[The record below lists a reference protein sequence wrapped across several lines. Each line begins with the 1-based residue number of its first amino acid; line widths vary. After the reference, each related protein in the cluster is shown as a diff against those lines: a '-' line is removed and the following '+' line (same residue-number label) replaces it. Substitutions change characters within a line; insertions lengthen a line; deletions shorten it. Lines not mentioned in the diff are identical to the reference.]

1 MNKVYEYLTKEI
13 NLSSNDII
21 VLGCSGGPDS
31 MALLHILQEIR
42 KKTNLLLVC
51 AHVNHNVRVESKEE
65 EKFLKNYCED
75 NNIMFESMT
84 IANYGEDN
92 FHNEARKIRYQFFE
106 DIVTKYQAK
115 YLMTA
120 HHGDDLVE
128 TILMRITRGSTLKGY
143 AGFEKYVK
151 KDNYSLIRPLIFVT
165 KLEIENYNKKHNI
178 PYVVDNSN
186 FKGKYTRNR
195 YRKEVLPFL
204 KQEEPQ
210 IHEKFLR
217 FSDTLI
223 EYSDYIDKILQKTI
237 NKAYNDDTLN
247 INIFLEQEELIQQKI
262 IYYIMENL
270 YHDDL
275 YQINRTH
282 VCSIMKLIQSKKPN
296 GMINLPGEIKAI
308 KEYSEIRFVKEIEN
322 FVNYEIELV
331 NFVELPKGHNIT
343 KVENEEKND
352 NNVCRLLS
360 SEIDLPLFVRT
371 RRLGDSMILKKINGK
386 RKIKDIFIDSKIPLH
401 QRDSWPV
408 VVDSKGRIIWIP
420 GIKKSKFSKQKAE
433 KYDIIF
439 KYN

>member
-1 MNKVYEYLTKEI
+1 
-13 NLSSNDII
+13 
-21 VLGCSGGPDS
+21 
-31 MALLHILQEIR
+31 
-42 KKTNLLLVC
+42 
-51 AHVNHNVRVESKEE
+51 
-65 EKFLKNYCED
+65 
-75 NNIMFESMT
+75 
-84 IANYGEDN
+84 
-92 FHNEARKIRYQFFE
+92 
-106 DIVTKYQAK
+106 
-115 YLMTA
+115 
-120 HHGDDLVE
+120 
-128 TILMRITRGSTLKGY
+128 
-143 AGFEKYVK
+143 
-151 KDNYSLIRPLIFVT
+151 
-165 KLEIENYNKKHNI
+165 
-178 PYVVDNSN
+178 
-186 FKGKYTRNR
+186 
-195 YRKEVLPFL
+195 
-204 KQEEPQ
+204 
-210 IHEKFLR
+210 
-217 FSDTLI
+217 
-223 EYSDYIDKILQKTI
+223 
-237 NKAYNDDTLN
+237 
-247 INIFLEQEELIQQKI
+247 
-262 IYYIMENL
+262 MENL

-282 VCSIMKLIQSKKPN
+282 VCSIMKLIHSKKPN

-331 NFVELPKGHNIT
+331 DFVELPKGHNIT